1 MVVSLQQGANDLQM
15 VQMMPLPL
23 YRLSLRQNPDWF
35 NFSGVGLPRLTPR
48 ASCQVADIT
57 SHVKH
62 TTTTTTQV
70 DLEKR

>member
-35 NFSGVGLPRLTPR
+35 NFSGVGLPRLTW
-48 ASCQVADIT
+48 
-57 SHVKH
+57 
-62 TTTTTTQV
+62 
-70 DLEKR
+70 KRGSLMGVCLVCV

>member
-1 MVVSLQQGANDLQM
+1 
-15 VQMMPLPL
+15 
-23 YRLSLRQNPDWF
+23 
-35 NFSGVGLPRLTPR
+35 
-48 ASCQVADIT
+48 VADIT